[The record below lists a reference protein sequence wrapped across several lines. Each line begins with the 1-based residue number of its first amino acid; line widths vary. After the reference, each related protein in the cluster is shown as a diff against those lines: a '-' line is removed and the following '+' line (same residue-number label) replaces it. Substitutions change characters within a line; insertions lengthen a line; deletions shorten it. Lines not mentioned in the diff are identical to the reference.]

1 VLAVQL
7 DQFPNLEGLLGLAR
21 NNGVDIRSTLLRVL
35 TDFYVHK
42 PAHSL
47 EEERHYT
54 ELALRLIDGA
64 DAATRRIVA
73 IRLAAY
79 AAAPRAVV
87 DRFSSSVTRDDD
99 PSASN
104 YFGPRDLSALFF
116 SAAASERR
124 LILLNLDYAPI
135 APAAPPS
142 EASQAMRRLEATAL
156 SRNIG
161 EAVRIL
167 EQTFG
172 LSSVQAMRMVQ
183 DCSGEPM
190 LVAAKALAMP
200 ADMLQRMILFLHPAV
215 GHSVQRIYELAKLY
229 DEMTTGAALRLL
241 AIWRDTYPKRRQVA
255 PALSWNDDKTRA
267 RTTMNPQARRV
278 SQYGATR
285 DPNNG
290 RRNSGRV

>member
-1 VLAVQL
+1 MQS
-7 DQFPNLEGLLGLAR
+7 DQFPNLEGLVGLAR

-42 PAHSL
+42 PAHSF

-73 IRLAAY
+73 TRLAGYTAAPPALVERLSSSLTPDADP
-79 AAAPRAVV
+79 AAAN
-87 DRFSSSVTRDDD
+87 D
-99 PSASN
+99 
-104 YFGPRDLSALFF
+104 FGPLDLSALFF
-116 SAAASERR
+116 SAGAAERR

-135 APAAPPS
+135 SPAAPPS
-142 EASQAMRRLEATAL
+142 EASQAIRRLEATAL
-156 SRNIG
+156 ARNIG

-172 LSSVQAMRMVQ
+172 LSRVQAMRVVR
-183 DCSGEPM
+183 DSSGEPM

-215 GHSVQRIYELAKLY
+215 GHSVQRVYELARLY

-241 AIWRDTYPKRRQVA
+241 AIWRDTHPKRRRVIS
-255 PALSWNDDKTRA
+255 PSALSWNDDKTRA
-267 RTTMNPQARRV
+267 RKTMTPQARRL
-278 SQYGATR
+278 SRHGATR
-285 DPNNG
+285 DTNNG
-290 RRNSGRV
+290 RRIPGRV